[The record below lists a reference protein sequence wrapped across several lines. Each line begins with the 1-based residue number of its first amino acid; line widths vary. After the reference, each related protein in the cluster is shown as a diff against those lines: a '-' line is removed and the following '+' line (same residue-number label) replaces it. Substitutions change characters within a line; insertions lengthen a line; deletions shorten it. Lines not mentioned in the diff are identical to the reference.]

1 MKKLAAYMLYTST
14 AAKSSYD
21 MSKEFEKN
29 SDYMEYVKAI
39 TNKRNK
45 KRKGKKK

>member
-39 TNKRNK
+39 TSKRNK

>member
-14 AAKSSYD
+14 AAKGFYN
-21 MSKEFEKN
+21 MSKEFET
-29 SDYMEYVKAI
+29 SGDYMKYVKAI
-39 TNKRNK
+39 TSKRNK